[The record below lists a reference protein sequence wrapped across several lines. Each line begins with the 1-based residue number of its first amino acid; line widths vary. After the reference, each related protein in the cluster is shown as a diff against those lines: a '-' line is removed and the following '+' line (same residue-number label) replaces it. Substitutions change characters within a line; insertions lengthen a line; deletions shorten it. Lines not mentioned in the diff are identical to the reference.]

1 MTISA
6 SSGVSF
12 TECEFDTVPG
22 GTCVIQVRSI
32 KCGLDNALPTKEET
46 GLFQDGSE
54 RTVVCMYAYV
64 VVEVFDDILRC
75 CGQSVVHVCTR
86 ESDVGARRTRWTFR
100 HRCRGLPEMTLAR
113 THVSPLLTPVWS
125 HADRRPQHG
134 DPRCRRRW
142 AQPGRHVL
150 RQSYRLSLDTKACG
164 SACGSWRSTSCQGRR
179 NEVIIGGRCS
189 CGVLMGIVAVIF
201 LGVDLAF
208 FPVLSASLALL
219 SIYISPGFTEFRGP
233 KVS

>member
-1 MTISA
+1 MTRRRFPFVLLGGWLSATDPVMTISA

-32 KCGLDNALPTKEET
+32 KCGLDNCMPTKEET
-46 GLFQDGSE
+46 GLKHGTTAPHTQSTHQCAQKFLDGSE

-134 DPRCRRRW
+134 HPRCRRR
-142 AQPGRHVL
+142 
-150 RQSYRLSLDTKACG
+150 
-164 SACGSWRSTSCQGRR
+164 
-179 NEVIIGGRCS
+179 
-189 CGVLMGIVAVIF
+189 
-201 LGVDLAF
+201 
-208 FPVLSASLALL
+208 
-219 SIYISPGFTEFRGP
+219 
-233 KVS
+233 